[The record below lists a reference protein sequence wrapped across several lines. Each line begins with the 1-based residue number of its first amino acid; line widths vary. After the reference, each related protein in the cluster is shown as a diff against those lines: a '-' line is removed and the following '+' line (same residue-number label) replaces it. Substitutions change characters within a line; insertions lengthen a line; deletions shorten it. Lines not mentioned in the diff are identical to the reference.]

1 MALDRFILNVNTTII
16 NPLIIFLFAL
26 ALAYFLFGV
35 MEFLLN
41 PESEESKTKGKQH
54 MLWGVIGLTI
64 MMGVF
69 AILNILMRTF
79 NIKGINVEEGKVDLP
94 EYRP

>member
-1 MALDRFILNVNTTII
+1 MERFDTFIANVNTTII

-35 MEFLLN
+35 MTFLLHPDN
-41 PESEESKTKGKQH
+41 EENKTKGKQG

-69 AILNILMRTF
+69 AILNILMSTF
-79 NIKGINVEEGKVDLP
+79 NIQGINVEEGTVDLP
-94 EYRP
+94 GTR